1 MIREGLVLMGAGMG
15 VVLLFL
21 VLMVYSVH
29 GSAAIARRLEAR
41 KEAKASAA
49 GKGAAR

>member
-15 VVLLFL
+15 VVFVFL
-21 VLMVYSVH
+21 ILMVYSVH
-29 GSAAIARRLEAR
+29 GSAAIIRRLEAR
-41 KEAKASAA
+41 KEAKAGAD